1 MYKIRRFSCTWNEYK
16 QAQFANSDEERAE
29 ERKGRKLE
37 NSHRGLGRS
46 LILGGGVP
54 GAGGAYIAKK
64 GMDKD
69 WEEGKSEKEIVS
81 NATKRGAAS
90 GAAIGAL
97 GAGISGLALKKNV
110 IRNLTIGGAT
120 PSVAKKLANR
130 NIASSIVGSAAIG
143 ALGAGLGAR
152 KNAKSRLEKTRA
164 RKEEE

>member
-1 MYKIRRFSCTWNEYK
+1 MYKIKRFSCTWNEYK
-16 QAQFANSDEERAE
+16 QAQFSDEERAK

-46 LILGGGVP
+46 IILGGGVP
-54 GAGGAYIAKK
+54 GAGGAYLAKK

-81 NATKRGAAS
+81 NATKKGAAT

-97 GAGISGLALKKNV
+97 GTGISGALLRKRA
-110 IRNLTIGGAT
+110 IGNLTAMGAT
-120 PSVAKKLANR
+120 ASVAKKLANR
-130 NIASSIVGSAAIG
+130 NIASSIAGSAALG